1 MSATLKTPNYE
12 LPYYKGSDAT
22 NWVDYNNAV
31 LKIDEVM
38 KENADTGTTQESQ
51 ITELTTQYQ
60 NLSEQQQTML
70 ETLTGNTA
78 DLGSLTTRQENLET
92 HMNDVDTQIESLKTE
107 FSGAEGNIQNIET
120 NVTSLQA
127 SVSKNSSDIANIQ
140 SSVSKNSSDISNIF
154 ALTNEHGTDI
164 ENLKTTSADLE
175 ELTQE
180 DHTSITALNSGL
192 QQLEASTTQ
201 KIGRIQTEVTELSG
215 DVAATQADITRNTND
230 ISQLKKSFENVPINV
245 SNYVYA
251 DNSVSFEVSS
261 PVLEPNKQFLLAVSA
276 QDTSV
281 SNIFICD
288 ILLTDRTPPT
298 TITYANPQI
307 YNKNRALMIPFIY
320 SQGTP
325 RQITLTFY
333 ELNGQKK
340 SISSSYIRQ
349 ILLYR
354 IN

>member
-1 MSATLKTPNYE
+1 MSATLKTPNYQ
-12 LPYYKGSDAT
+12 LPYYTGSDTT

-38 KENADTGTTQESQ
+38 KENSDTGTTQESQ

-127 SVSKNSSDIANIQ
+127 SVSKNSSDIT
-140 SSVSKNSSDISNIF
+140 NIF
-154 ALTNEHGTDI
+154 TLTNEHGTNI
-164 ENLKTTSADLE
+164 ENLKTISADLE
-175 ELTQE
+175 ELAQE
-180 DHTSITALNSGL
+180 HHTSITALNTGL
-192 QQLEASTTQ
+192 QNLNTSTTQ
-201 KIGRIQTEVTELSG
+201 NIGQIQTEVTELSG
-215 DVAATQADITRNTND
+215 DVAAAQADITRNTND

-251 DNSVSFEVSS
+251 DNSVSFQVSS
-261 PVLEPNKQFLLAVSA
+261 PLLEPNKQFLLAVSA

-288 ILLTDRTPPT
+288 ILLTDRASST

>member
-38 KENADTGTTQESQ
+38 KENSDTGTTQESQ

-127 SVSKNSSDIANIQ
+127 SVSKNSSDIT
-140 SSVSKNSSDISNIF
+140 NIF
-154 ALTNEHGTDI
+154 TLTNEHGTDI
-164 ENLKTTSADLE
+164 GNLKITSADLE
-175 ELTQE
+175 ELMQE
-180 DHTSITALNSGL
+180 HHTSITALNTGL
-192 QQLEASTTQ
+192 QNLNTSTTQ
-201 KIGRIQTEVTELSG
+201 KIGQIQTEVTELSG
-215 DVAATQADITRNTND
+215 DVAAAQADITRNTNN
-230 ISQLKKSFENVPINV
+230 IAQLKKGVEFVNSSISTIHYTENA
-245 SNYVYA
+245 A
-251 DNSVSFEVSS
+251 D
-261 PVLEPNKQFLLAVSA
+261 
-276 QDTSV
+276 
-281 SNIFICD
+281 
-288 ILLTDRTPPT
+288 TP
-298 TITYANPQI
+298 
-307 YNKNRALMIPFIY
+307 
-320 SQGTP
+320 
-325 RQITLTFY
+325 
-333 ELNGQKK
+333 
-340 SISSSYIRQ
+340 ISSSALIPFQMFALGIELNNSQFGICDLILFGGTSTPTTHYTTPVVYTSRQ
-349 ILLYR
+349 NRIFIPFVYFDNLPRSITMAFYNLDGTPKNIGTSFVRSIKLYR
-354 IN
+354 LN